1 MPDYSDVGFDPF
13 SAYVQN
19 TQTEPSSETIA
30 PPVASSSADPLAN
43 AYNNP
48 NYNVLNAAGW
58 SPSASDLGTLAFD
71 PAIFSGTTESQ
82 FSTTGGGGLQGS
94 QFGTGVDEKLQSSVQ
109 SAPDYEVQKNLSELL
124 KSNNFEKAVS
134 YAQENNVLD
143 YLTTPSALK
152 NLREPFTASEAASF
166 LQSMS
171 AVDPGAD
178 HKYKPEDAYTTS
190 VNAWGSST
198 GYPAYGGG
206 VYRPN
211 TTYDNIMD
219 NLVTASMATAAV
231 AATAPF
237 SAALSSGLAGAGGGG
252 LSAAQAAAVKAAAGN
267 MISTAIQGGDIGD
280 ILKAGVTAGVTA
292 GLSSFAAPALN
303 SALANAG
310 LPENIAKA
318 ATNAA
323 VSAGTAAARGQDPLQ
338 AGVISGFG
346 TYVSLEG
353 KNLAS
358 DFAEKTGI
366 SEDLAKQL
374 IGPAGS
380 AAATALVG
388 GNALAAAANE
398 YVNEN
403 SQKLIDSAKEKLGT
417 MFPGTSAQID
427 KITDQI
433 KDYAK
438 EFKDSFGNLTS
449 GPAPKVGALPSDDS
463 DMATVGI
470 TASRNPLVPIDVG
483 FTGYQPIGPNGGLP
497 TSPPP
502 VEPPPVEPELEEVGV
517 TAQKLPIPLDLSLNL
532 FNPTVDIPEPVGA
545 LPPVEPELEEV
556 EVNAKKLPE
565 TPINVIST
573 QSPLSTVTPVE
584 PPPVQDDL
592 AEVEVTAKKLPETPI
607 NVVGNSATVGD
618 DGMEEIGV
626 TATKPKA
633 PLDTLALNPF
643 TPTVDV
649 PDPTVNYPLNIGLT
663 VKKPS
668 SGGLD
673 FESGASASPFSWL
686 DTSDQFLKSKAS
698 TQGGT
703 KLAELKQIFGQL
715 DPSLQNVLADRGY
728 GAAPAASGGL
738 IQAYADGGST
748 CCFKAILKDL
758 APNFAPCTQEMLAP
772 LMARKPIPT
781 TLAKLAHIK
790 PYIAPT
796 GGMGGMAKGGLP
808 SKYAEAAPEG
818 HNPEFITGLTGYYA
832 QGGGTG
838 QSDDIPA
845 MLHDGDYVMDADTVA
860 AFGDGSSK
868 AGAEV
873 LEHLREQVPHQG
885 GGQGKAVPAKIAD
898 GEYVFPA
905 AFVTALG
912 GGDNKQGSKMLDAM
926 REKLRA
932 HKRSAPTSKIPPKAK
947 SPLDYLRKG

>member
-1 MPDYSDVGFDPF
+1 
-13 SAYVQN
+13 
-19 TQTEPSSETIA
+19 
-30 PPVASSSADPLAN
+30 
-43 AYNNP
+43 
-48 NYNVLNAAGW
+48 
-58 SPSASDLGTLAFD
+58 
-71 PAIFSGTTESQ
+71 
-82 FSTTGGGGLQGS
+82 
-94 QFGTGVDEKLQSSVQ
+94 
-109 SAPDYEVQKNLSELL
+109 
-124 KSNNFEKAVS
+124 
-134 YAQENNVLD
+134 
-143 YLTTPSALK
+143 
-152 NLREPFTASEAASF
+152 
-166 LQSMS
+166 
-171 AVDPGAD
+171 
-178 HKYKPEDAYTTS
+178 
-190 VNAWGSST
+190 
-198 GYPAYGGG
+198 
-206 VYRPN
+206 
-211 TTYDNIMD
+211 
-219 NLVTASMATAAV
+219 
-231 AATAPF
+231 
-237 SAALSSGLAGAGGGG
+237 
-252 LSAAQAAAVKAAAGN
+252 
-267 MISTAIQGGDIGD
+267 
-280 ILKAGVTAGVTA
+280 
-292 GLSSFAAPALN
+292 
-303 SALANAG
+303 
-310 LPENIAKA
+310 
-318 ATNAA
+318 
-323 VSAGTAAARGQDPLQ
+323 
-338 AGVISGFG
+338 
-346 TYVSLEG
+346 
-353 KNLAS
+353 
-358 DFAEKTGI
+358 
-366 SEDLAKQL
+366 
-374 IGPAGS
+374 
-380 AAATALVG
+380 
-388 GNALAAAANE
+388 LAAAANE

-403 SQKLIDSAKEKLGT
+403 SQKLIDAAKGKLGT

-427 KITDQI
+427 NITDKI

-449 GPAPKVGALPSDDS
+449 ESAPKVGALPSDNS
-463 DMATVGI
+463 D
-470 TASRNPLVPIDVG
+470 
-483 FTGYQPIGPNGGLP
+483 
-497 TSPPP
+497 
-502 VEPPPVEPELEEVGV
+502 LEEVGV
-517 TAQKLPIPLDLSLNL
+517 TAKRLPIPIDVALNP
-532 FNPTVDIPEPVGA
+532 FTPTVDIPEPVGA

-556 EVNAKKLPE
+556 GVTAKKLPD
-565 TPINVIST
+565 TPINAIST

-607 NVVGNSATVGD
+607 NVVSNELPKNQPTVGD

-649 PDPTVNYPLNIGLT
+649 PEPTVNYPSNIGIT
-663 VKKPS
+663 VKRPS

-728 GAAPAASGGL
+728 GATPAASGGL

-772 LMARKPIPT
+772 LIARKPIPT

>member
-1 MPDYSDVGFDPF
+1 MARNLDNEELGLDSSLEDVSPLT
-13 SAYVQN
+13 SV
-19 TQTEPSSETIA
+19 IA
-30 PPVASSSADPLAN
+30 PAEAAASSSELPQETQNQVTKMNSALNSLWASAHPDQPKPDTSSPEYAAFVRQNALNLNYDKFTDANSAEYEKAAPIKQKLSEYLNSNQFDKAIKYAEQNNASQYLQDPQELRQLRKPFTKEEAAEYLNAVPESWHKKSEIYTPSSALAN
-43 AYNNP
+43 SLNNW
-48 NYNVLNAAGW
+48 NA
-58 SPSASDLGTLAFD
+58 
-71 PAIFSGTTESQ
+71 E
-82 FSTTGGGGLQGS
+82 
-94 QFGTGVDEKLQSSVQ
+94 
-109 SAPDYEVQKNLSELL
+109 
-124 KSNNFEKAVS
+124 
-134 YAQENNVLD
+134 
-143 YLTTPSALK
+143 
-152 NLREPFTASEAASF
+152 
-166 LQSMS
+166 
-171 AVDPGAD
+171 
-178 HKYKPEDAYTTS
+178 
-190 VNAWGSST
+190 T
-198 GYPAYGGG
+198 GYPDYQAG
-206 VYRPN
+206 VINPGSKEGA
-211 TTYDNIMD
+211 IFEA
-219 NLVTASMATAAV
+219 LVKTALAG
-231 AATAPF
+231 
-237 SAALSSGLAGAGGGG
+237 GLAVGAAPLLSGALGGLGGAGSS

-280 ILKAGVTAGVTA
+280 VLKAGATAGVTA

-303 SALANAG
+303 SALASAG
-310 LPENIAKA
+310 LPESLAKA

-353 KNLAS
+353 RNLAS
-358 DFAEKTGI
+358 DFAAKTGI

-449 GPAPKVGALPSDDS
+449 GPAPKVGALPSDDG
-463 DMATVGI
+463 MATVGI

-502 VEPPPVEPELEEVGV
+502 VEPSPVEPELEEVGV
-517 TAQKLPIPLDLSLNL
+517 TAQKLPIPLDLSLNP
-532 FNPTVDIPEPVGA
+532 FNPTVDIPEPIGA

-565 TPINVIST
+565 TPINAIST
-573 QSPLSTVTPVE
+573 ESPLSTVTPVE
-584 PPPVQDDL
+584 PPPVDTPM
-592 AEVEVTAKKLPETPI
+592 EEVTVEAKKDPEKQPDSPLDFI
-607 NVVGNSATVGD
+607 KIGNYPKIGP
-618 DGMEEIGV
+618 DGMEEIEV
-626 TATKPKA
+626 TSTKPTS
-633 PLDTLALNPF
+633 PLSPLVLNPF
-643 TPTVDV
+643 TPTVDI
-649 PDPTVNYPLNIGLT
+649 PDPTVNYPSNIGLT

-728 GAAPAASGGL
+728 GATPAASGGL

-873 LEHLREQVPHQG
+873 LEHLREQVPHQSS
-885 GGQGKAVPAKIAD
+885 GQGKAVPAKIAD